1 MYVCLREFLT
11 SIAASHVDSVGTAK
25 PPSSSDSQSVSHVDS
40 PSDDGTRTGSQ
51 LSQGGSHDSKQTLDR
66 QTPTDKPTRPTSLP
80 TRATSRCVN
89 LTGESV
95 ISPKEDFISPVF
107 QPDRKRIVVAR
118 KLTDCELQSKGIES
132 QSVVPKSPTSESV
145 NSPKEDLISPVSQ
158 PDKKRIVVARILTDS
173 ELQSKYVASQS
184 VVPESPTSE
193 SAKSPK
199 EDLISPVF
207 ESDKKRMVVARKL
220 SDCEIQSN
228 GVALQSIVPESP
240 TSESAKSSKEDLISP
255 VFQPD
260 KKRIVVARKLT
271 DSESQSE
278 DVASPSV
285 VPESPT
291 SESGKS
297 LKSQKEDLVSQPGK
311 KRIVVARKLT
321 DSESQSED
329 VASPSVVPE
338 SPTSESGKSLK
349 SQKEDLVSQPGKKRI
364 VVARKLTDSESQ
376 SEDVASPSVIPES
389 PQDLSILKERDDQ
402 LPKISQFMDRCKQT
416 EVPYISPETPPQVEC
431 VAKSTTSVAF
441 PELSRLLKSNVFAK
455 KHLALTRLRT
465 CSFPPGPYTTTPT
478 STLSED
484 PVTTVSGHD
493 AKAHIPGRGSL
504 TEKKIDVP
512 GCQVGE
518 KGLKEEGSKGHPSS
532 RQSEEVSCTSGSPV
546 DRKASQGANASNSN
560 RLSRLTVEE
569 IVAKHAEKCLDTAS
583 VKSPDKASQ
592 TSTSLCIIPSKKS
605 ESSTP
610 GTLSTSTDSSRDSCQ
625 PLSTNL
631 SVSTSV
637 DSSTT
642 NACTVH
648 ATSTVSGMKL
658 TEGNGQIADTGVG
671 EVADSTVQVMKQIQS
686 DKSASIAESLTDEP
700 VQCLPARSCTTKPS
714 MDVQLS
720 ILPQKPDVAAVKKKA
735 SSVPPAG
742 PPTKRSRLTESRDST
757 VPPRKHRIKQNES
770 VRKSRSLSP
779 IRAPTSRLRAKSVA
793 SSKEGCQFEGKS
805 RHNSGTKSIAV
816 KRSLSDGDAYSMR
829 ERGHDYDSSSVSKRH
844 RLDSGRKSPPL
855 TSTSKTNDRR
865 SRSSRV
871 SVSPAR
877 DRLPEQPSCS
887 RIKSRASSVS
897 SCECSDWDKEKPN
910 RGTERDRERHSSSK
924 LSYRRS
930 RESSPVGFRPEP
942 TYYVDHEHRPPSPWP
957 PHDHWYNHSPPL
969 LERHNVRR
977 ASSSLLGP
985 PPVPLPRAP
994 QRSFIYSP
1002 PPPLYHEP
1010 LPHLYGGS
1018 LPLPYGP
1025 LARARSV
1032 YDQRT
1037 RDYDYATD
1045 VRYGRRGPP
1054 AVPPPPPHDWYRMHG
1069 DRYYQ

>member
-1 MYVCLREFLT
+1 MCLCKFLT
-11 SIAASHVDSVGTAK
+11 SIAASHVNSVGTAK
-25 PPSSSDSQSVSHVDS
+25 PPSLSDSQSISHVDS
-40 PSDDGTRTGSQ
+40 PSDDGTGTGSQ

-66 QTPTDKPTRPTSLP
+66 QTLTDKPTRPTSLP

-89 LTGESV
+89 LTSESV
-95 ISPKEDFISPVF
+95 NSPKEDFISPVF
-107 QPDRKRIVVAR
+107 QPDKKRIVVAR

-132 QSVVPKSPTSESV
+132 QSVVPESPTSESV

-184 VVPESPTSE
+184 VVPESLTSE

-207 ESDKKRMVVARKL
+207 QPDKKRMVVARKL
-220 SDCEIQSN
+220 SDCELQSK
-228 GVALQSIVPESP
+228 GVAPQSIVPKSP
-240 TSESAKSSKEDLISP
+240 TSESAKSSVSP
-255 VFQPD
+255 
-260 KKRIVVARKLT
+260 
-271 DSESQSE
+271 
-278 DVASPSV
+278 
-285 VPESPT
+285 
-291 SESGKS
+291 
-297 LKSQKEDLVSQPGK
+297 KEDLVSQPGK

-338 SPTSESGKSLK
+338 SPTSESAKSSK

-389 PQDLSILKERDDQ
+389 PQDLSTLKERDSQ

-441 PELSRLLKSNVFAK
+441 PELSCLLKSNVFAK
-455 KHLALTRLRT
+455 KYSALTRLR
-465 CSFPPGPYTTTPT
+465 SFPPGPYTTTPT

-484 PVTTVSGHD
+484 PVTTVSVHD

-512 GCQVGE
+512 CRQVGE

-532 RQSEEVSCTSGSPV
+532 RQSEEVSCTSGSRV
-546 DRKASQGANASNSN
+546 DTKASRGANASNSS

-583 VKSPDKASQ
+583 VKSPEEDSQ
-592 TSTSLCIIPSKKS
+592 TSISSCIIPSKKA

-610 GTLSTSTDSSRDSCQ
+610 GTLSTSTEISRDNCP
-625 PLSTNL
+625 PLST
-631 SVSTSV
+631 SSSISTSV
-637 DSSTT
+637 DSSTKNT
-642 NACTVH
+642 CTVD
-648 ATSTVSGMKL
+648 ATSTMSGTKQA
-658 TEGNGQIADTGVG
+658 ERDGQIADTASTCIR

-686 DKSASIAESLTDEP
+686 DKSTSIAESLTDEP
-700 VQCLPARSCTTKPS
+700 VQCLPSRSCTMKPS
-714 MDVQLS
+714 MDVQVLR
-720 ILPQKPDVAAVKKKA
+720 LPQKPVIATVKKKA

-757 VPPRKHRIKQNES
+757 VPPRKYRIKQNES

-793 SSKEGCQFEGKS
+793 SSKEGCQFEDKS

-816 KRSLSDGDAYSMR
+816 KRSLSDGDAHSMR

-877 DRLPEQPSCS
+877 DRAPEQPSCS

-897 SCECSDWDKEKPN
+897 SCGTDWEKERQS

-969 LERHNVRR
+969 LERRNVRR

-985 PPVPLPRAP
+985 PPVPLPHAP
-994 QRSFIYSP
+994 QRNFIYSP